1 MKRSRPALAFV
12 VANTAMLWLGIALA
26 SVALWPIYQSP
37 AIVVLVAV
45 TTIAGSAIAILGAVF
60 RWSSPVV
67 LAATVVAFL
76 LLGVPLAVPQQAL
89 YGVLPTLD
97 GLVQLVSSVA
107 LGWKQLLTITLPVG
121 SYQGLLVPAF
131 VLVLGVSV
139 CSLTA
144 ALRARRGGLAVVGPL
159 LLFVTAAALGPDYAI
174 LPLFLSLALIVT
186 TLVWLM
192 WRRWDARRSAIR
204 VLVQQARST
213 DGTQAVVPSE
223 HRLIGVRTIVAA
235 GVILAIAGGAGV
247 GAAVLA
253 PPTGPREVLRASVVQ
268 PFDPRDYVS
277 PLAGFRRY
285 LQAAESTD
293 VLFTV
298 TGLPADARVRIA
310 TLDTYDGIVYSVGS
324 ATVESESGSFTRVP
338 YRYDQ
343 SAVDGTPVSIEVT
356 VDGYTGVWVPTVGQL
371 EAVDFE
377 GSRAATL
384 RDEFYYNDTA
394 GTAAVVGGMQSGD
407 EYRIEAVMPE
417 QPAPGALQVLRP
429 GAAVVPEIGVL
440 PAETEIVLGRYTD
453 GVEGA
458 GAKLAAMIAGLREN
472 GYISHGLSDSEP
484 PSRSGHSADR
494 ITQLLTDQR
503 MIGDAEQY
511 AVTAAL
517 MARQLGVPS
526 RVVFGFAPE
535 VQATGATRVTG
546 SSVSAWIEVDTAQ
559 YGWVTIDPT
568 PPVREI
574 PEELPEEPTTV
585 SRPQSVIPPQVVE
598 PDRPVEQTPQETT
611 QDEPTTVPE
620 WILIALV
627 VARVLGWV
635 LVAAGVIASPF
646 LAIIASKLRRRRRRR
661 RAATPLARISGGWN
675 EYRDQVI
682 DHGLTPPPTATRRE
696 LATTVGGS
704 QTVLL
709 AAIADRAMFSP
720 RAPTDE
726 EADKLWKAVGEL
738 SANLDKGATRWQRF
752 KARISLRS
760 LGKVGAR
767 GRVPRRPNGKGTRGS
782 KRATASQGEGAN
794 P

>member
-1 MKRSRPALAFV
+1 MRRSRPAPAFI
-12 VANTAMLWLGIALA
+12 VANTAMLWLGMAVA
-26 SVALWPIYQSP
+26 SVALWPIYQTP
-37 AIVVLVAV
+37 AILLLVAV
-45 TTIAGSAIAILGAVF
+45 TTVAGSAIAILGAVF

-76 LLGVPLAVPQQAL
+76 LLGVPLAVPEQAL

-97 GLVQLVSSVA
+97 GLAQLVSSVA

-121 SYQGLLVPAF
+121 IYQGLLVPAF

-159 LLFVTAAALGPDYAI
+159 LLFVAAAALGPDYAT
-174 LPLFLSLALIVT
+174 LPLFSSLALIVVS
-186 TLVWLM
+186 LVWLM
-192 WRRWDARRSAIR
+192 WRRWYARRSAIR
-204 VLVQQARST
+204 VLANQARST

-223 HRLIGVRTIVAA
+223 HRLFGVRTIVAA
-235 GVILAIAGGAGV
+235 GLILAIAGVAGV
-247 GAAVLA
+247 GAAIVA
-253 PPTGPREVLRASVVQ
+253 PPTGPRDVLRASLVQ

-277 PLAGFRRY
+277 PLATFRRY
-285 LQAAESTD
+285 LQAPASSD

-298 TGLPADARVRIA
+298 TGLPADARIRLA

-324 ATVESESGSFTRVP
+324 AEVASESGAFTRVP
-338 YRYDQ
+338 YRFDQ
-343 SAVDGTPVSIEVT
+343 SAVDGTPVAIDVT

-377 GSRAATL
+377 GPRSAAL
-384 RDEFYYNDTA
+384 RDGFFYNNTA
-394 GTAAVVGGMQSGD
+394 GTAAVVGGLGSGD
-407 EYRIEAVMPE
+407 AYSLEAVLPE

-440 PAETEIVLGRYTD
+440 PAEIEIVLDRYTD
-453 GVEGA
+453 GIEGS
-458 GAKLAAMIAGLREN
+458 GPRLEAMIAGLREN
-472 GYISHGLSDSEP
+472 GYISHGLSADEP

-517 MARQLGVPS
+517 MARQLGFPA

-598 PDRPVEQTPQETT
+598 PDRPVDQTPQETT
-611 QDEPTTVPE
+611 QDEQATIPE
-620 WILIALV
+620 WVLIALF

-635 LVAAGVIASPF
+635 LVAAGVIAAPF

-682 DHGLTPPPTATRRE
+682 DHGLTPPATATRRE
-696 LATTVGGS
+696 LANTVGGS
-704 QTVLL
+704 QPVIL

-720 RAPTDE
+720 RPPTDE
-726 EADKLWKAVGEL
+726 EADKVWKAVGEL

-752 KARISLRS
+752 KARTSLRS
-760 LGKVGAR
+760 LGKVGAG
-767 GRVPRRPNGKGTRGS
+767 GRVPRRPKDTGS
-782 KRATASQGEGAN
+782 ADSSPARASQGEGAGS
-794 P
+794 